1 MGIVQNQEIATE
13 KKKKMAEPS
22 SKGFYL
28 ESLELVPG
36 IKDLLKNAEL
46 VSEIKSASDW
56 SYSASSYAFPGV
68 RIAGD
73 AGSFIDPFFSSGV
86 HLALSGG
93 LSAATTISAA
103 IRGDCDENTAAAW
116 HDKKTS
122 ESYTRFLLVVSSA
135 LKQIRSSDQPV
146 ISDFDEDSFERAFDL
161 FRPIIQGQADADFK
175 GKLTQAEISKTVEF
189 CFRAFAHVSF
199 EEKEA
204 LVKKLKALGH
214 DGDAYDEANSK
225 ALDEIEKQLT
235 SEEQAILR
243 TLKGR
248 RMVRPE
254 DSLNIDNFLLDSID
268 GLGPRL
274 KRGNLGLQAAKK
286 AEVKFTS
293 HDPLSYLN
301 GEARKPGKT
310 HPNGD
315 AQTNGVNG
323 HSNGEAR
330 KPGKTHPKGDVQTNG
345 VNGHGNGE
353 ASFVKSSVAALN
365 AAEVSASHV
374 PVDEATRHRL
384 ISSLQQSAED
394 LETPFDTVV
403 RYVDAVSLSPEDRSA
418 ACIHHV
424 KGVLTKL
431 SEQGRQTA
439 LVNIGGDLGIFK
451 ALAESKTP
459 LSSTQLAKA
468 NLADPLF
475 ISRIMRYMVASRL
488 VGETVPDQYVASKKT
503 YVFADPRIEHSIR
516 FFHAVSNP
524 AFHALPEFLKETGYQ
539 NEPKGSAFKK
549 ALGTE
554 LEPYPWLK
562 ERPNA
567 LKNFQAAMRLNKDIN
582 GVDVMPFDDNMGGG
596 HDGVVFV
603 DIGGNVGHQ
612 AAEVL
617 SKHPELA
624 GRVVVQDRGEVIQS
638 HPDIKGIQWM
648 EHDFFKTQPVKG
660 K

>member
-1 MGIVQNQEIATE
+1 MGIVQNQEMATE

-22 SKGFYL
+22 TKGFYL
-28 ESLELVPG
+28 ESLEFVPG
-36 IKDLLKNAEL
+36 IKDLLKSAEL

-93 LSAATTISAA
+93 LSAATTISAV

-135 LKQIRSSDQPV
+135 LKQIRSQDQPV

-161 FRPIIQGQADADFK
+161 FRPIIQGQADADTK

-204 LVKKLKALGH
+204 LVRKLKALGH
-214 DGDAYDEANSK
+214 DGDAYDGANSK

-235 SEEQAILR
+235 PEEQTILK

-248 RMVRPE
+248 RIVRPE

-274 KRGNLGLQAAKK
+274 ERGNLGLQAAKK

-293 HDPLSYLN
+293 HDSLSYLN
-301 GEARKPGKT
+301 GEARKAGKT

-315 AQTNGVNG
+315 AQINGVNGEARKAGKTHPNGDAQINGVNG
-323 HSNGEAR
+323 HSNGE
-330 KPGKTHPKGDVQTNG
+330 V
-345 VNGHGNGE
+345 
-353 ASFVKSSVAALN
+353 SFVKSSIKDLN

-403 RYVDAVSLSPEDRSA
+403 RYVDAVSLSPEDRSNPN
-418 ACIHHV
+418 HHV
-424 KGVLTKL
+424 KDVLTKL
-431 SEQGRQTA
+431 SQQGRKTA
-439 LVNIGGDLGIFK
+439 LINIGGDLGIFK
-451 ALAESKTP
+451 ALAESKKP
-459 LSSTQLAKA
+459 LSSTQLAKD
-468 NLADPLF
+468 NMADPLL

-488 VGETVPDQYVASKKT
+488 VGETAPDQYVASKKT

-524 AFHALPEFLKETGYQ
+524 AYQALPEFLKETGYQ
-539 NEPKGSAFKK
+539 NEPKGSAFQK
-549 ALGTE
+549 AFGTE
-554 LEPYPWLK
+554 LELYPWLK
-562 ERPNA
+562 ERPDV
-567 LKNFQAAMRLNKDIN
+567 LKNFQAAMELNKDSNSMDI
-582 GVDVMPFDDNMGGG
+582 MPFDDNVSGG

-603 DIGGNVGHQ
+603 DIGGNAGHQ

-624 GRVVVQDRGEVIQS
+624 GRVMVQDRGEVIQR
-638 HPDIKGIQWM
+638 HPDIKGIQWL
-648 EHDFFKTQPVKG
+648 EHDFFKTQPLKG
-660 K
+660 M

>member
-1 MGIVQNQEIATE
+1 MGIVQNQEMATE
-13 KKKKMAEPS
+13 KKKRMAEPS

-28 ESLELVPG
+28 ESLEFVPG
-36 IKDLLKNAEL
+36 IKDLLKSAEL

-135 LKQIRSSDQPV
+135 LKQIRSQDQPV

-161 FRPIIQGQADADFK
+161 FRPIIQGQADADTK
-175 GKLTQAEISKTVEF
+175 GKLTQTEISKTVEF

-235 SEEQAILR
+235 PEEQAILK
-243 TLKGR
+243 TMKGR

-274 KRGNLGLQAAKK
+274 ERGNLGLQAAKK
-286 AEVKFTS
+286 AEVKFTR

-301 GEARKPGKT
+301 GEAREAGKT
-310 HPNGD
+310 HSNGD

-323 HSNGEAR
+323 HSNGEA
-330 KPGKTHPKGDVQTNG
+330 QTNG
-345 VNGHGNGE
+345 VNGHCNGV
-353 ASFVKSSVAALN
+353 ASFVKSSVTELS
-365 AAEVSASHV
+365 AAEVGASHV

-403 RYVDAVSLSPEDRSA
+403 RYVDAVSLSPEDRST

-424 KGVLTKL
+424 KDVLTTL
-431 SEQGRQTA
+431 SQQGRQTA

-468 NLADPLF
+468 KMADPVF

-488 VGETVPDQYVASKKT
+488 VAETAADQYVASKKT

-524 AFHALPEFLKETGYQ
+524 AFQALPEFLKETGYQ
-539 NEPKGSAFKK
+539 NEPKGSAFQK

-554 LEPYPWLK
+554 LEPYAWLK

-567 LKNFQAAMRLNKDIN
+567 LKNFQAAMGLNKNIN
-582 GVDVMPFDDNMGGG
+582 SMDVVPFDDNVSGG
-596 HDGVVFV
+596 HDGIVFV

-624 GRVVVQDRGEVIQS
+624 GRVMVQDRGEVIQK
-638 HPDIKGIQWM
+638 HLDIKGIQWL

>member
-1 MGIVQNQEIATE
+1 MLMAGRIDASGWVWFIPLHNGTHSVGIVQNQEMATE

-28 ESLELVPG
+28 ESLEFVPG
-36 IKDLLKNAEL
+36 IKDLLKSAEL
-46 VSEIKSASDW
+46 VSDIKSASDW

-93 LSAATTISAA
+93 LSAATTISAV

-161 FRPIIQGQADADFK
+161 FRPIIQGQADADTK

-235 SEEQAILR
+235 PEEQAILK

-254 DSLNIDNFLLDSID
+254 DSLNIDNFLLDSVD

-274 KRGNLGLQAAKK
+274 ERGNLGLQAAKR
-286 AEVKFTS
+286 AEVKFTT
-293 HDPLSYLN
+293 HDSLSYLN
-301 GEARKPGKT
+301 GEARKANKT
-310 HPNGD
+310 HPKGD
-315 AQTNGVNG
+315 AQTNEVNGHGNGETNGVNGYSNGETNGVNG
-323 HSNGEAR
+323 HSNGKA
-330 KPGKTHPKGDVQTNG
+330 N
-345 VNGHGNGE
+345 
-353 ASFVKSSVAALN
+353 FVKSSVTALN

-403 RYVDAVSLSPEDRSA
+403 RYVDAVSLNPEDRSTT
-418 ACIHHV
+418 CIHYV
-424 KGVLTKL
+424 KDVLTKL
-431 SEQGRQTA
+431 SQ
-439 LVNIGGDLGIFK
+439 
-451 ALAESKTP
+451 
-459 LSSTQLAKA
+459 
-468 NLADPLF
+468 
-475 ISRIMRYMVASRL
+475 
-488 VGETVPDQYVASKKT
+488 
-503 YVFADPRIEHSIR
+503 
-516 FFHAVSNP
+516 
-524 AFHALPEFLKETGYQ
+524 
-539 NEPKGSAFKK
+539 
-549 ALGTE
+549 
-554 LEPYPWLK
+554 
-562 ERPNA
+562 
-567 LKNFQAAMRLNKDIN
+567 
-582 GVDVMPFDDNMGGG
+582 
-596 HDGVVFV
+596 
-603 DIGGNVGHQ
+603 
-612 AAEVL
+612 
-617 SKHPELA
+617 
-624 GRVVVQDRGEVIQS
+624 
-638 HPDIKGIQWM
+638 
-648 EHDFFKTQPVKG
+648 
-660 K
+660 

>member
-36 IKDLLKNAEL
+36 IKDLLKSAEL

-146 ISDFDEDSFERAFDL
+146 ISDFDEDSFERAFEL
-161 FRPIIQGQADADFK
+161 FRPIIQGQADADTK

-204 LVKKLKALGH
+204 LVKRLKALGH
-214 DGDAYDEANSK
+214 DGDVHDEANSK

-235 SEEQAILR
+235 PEEQEILK

-268 GLGPRL
+268 DLGPRL
-274 KRGNLGLQAAKK
+274 ERGNLGLQAAKK

-301 GEARKPGKT
+301 GEARKAGKA

-323 HSNGEAR
+323 HSNGEA
-330 KPGKTHPKGDVQTNG
+330 
-345 VNGHGNGE
+345 
-353 ASFVKSSVAALN
+353 SFVKSSVTALN
-365 AAEVSASHV
+365 AVEVSASHA

-403 RYVDAVSLSPEDRSA
+403 RYVDAVSLSPEDRST

-424 KGVLTKL
+424 KDVLTKL
-431 SEQGRQTA
+431 SQQGRQTA

-451 ALAESKTP
+451 ALAERKTP
-459 LSSTQLAKA
+459 LSSTQIAKA
-468 NLADPLF
+468 NMADPLL

-488 VGETVPDQYVASKKT
+488 VGETAPDQYVASKKT

-524 AFHALPEFLKETGYQ
+524 TYHALPEFLKETGYQ
-539 NEPKGSAFKK
+539 NEPKGSAFQKG
-549 ALGTE
+549 LGTE
-554 LEPYPWLK
+554 LEVYPWLK

-567 LKNFQAAMRLNKDIN
+567 LKNFQAAMGLNREIN
-582 GVDVMPFDDNMGGG
+582 SMDVVPFDNVSGG

-603 DIGGNVGHQ
+603 DIGGNLGHQ

-617 SKHPELA
+617 FDHPELA
-624 GRVVVQDRGEVIQS
+624 GRVMVQDRGEVIQS
-638 HPDIKGIQWM
+638 HPDIKGIQWL

>member
-1 MGIVQNQEIATE
+1 
-13 KKKKMAEPS
+13 MAEPS

-28 ESLELVPG
+28 ESLEFVPG
-36 IKDLLKNAEL
+36 IKDLLKSAEL

-122 ESYTRFLLVVSSA
+122 ESYTRFLVVVSSA
-135 LKQIRSSDQPV
+135 LKQIRSQDRPV
-146 ISDFDEDSFERAFDL
+146 ISDFNEDSFERAFDL
-161 FRPIIQGQADADFK
+161 YRPIIQGQADADTK

-214 DGDAYDEANSK
+214 DGDAYDEANK
-225 ALDEIEKQLT
+225 EALDEIEKQLT
-235 SEEQAILR
+235 PEEQEILK

-268 GLGPRL
+268 GLGPRME
-274 KRGNLGLQAAKK
+274 RGNLGLQVAKK

-301 GEARKPGKT
+301 GEARKAGKT
-310 HPNGD
+310 RPNGD

-323 HSNGEAR
+323 HSNGEA
-330 KPGKTHPKGDVQTNG
+330 
-345 VNGHGNGE
+345 
-353 ASFVKSSVAALN
+353 SFVKSSVTDLN
-365 AAEVSASHV
+365 AAEVSTSHV

-403 RYVDAVSLSPEDRSA
+403 RYVDAVSLSPEDRST

-424 KGVLTKL
+424 QDVLTKL
-431 SEQGRQTA
+431 SQQGRQTA

-468 NLADPLF
+468 NIADPLLL
-475 ISRIMRYMVASRL
+475 SRIMRYMVASRL
-488 VGETVPDQYVASKKT
+488 VGETAPDQYVASKKT
-503 YVFADPRIEHSIR
+503 YVLADPRIEHSIR

-524 AFHALPEFLKETGYQ
+524 AYQALPEFLKETGYQ
-539 NEPKGSAFKK
+539 NEPKSSAFQK

-554 LEPYPWLK
+554 LELYPWLK

-567 LKNFQAAMRLNKDIN
+567 LKNFQAAMRLNKDVN
-582 GVDVMPFDDNMGGG
+582 SMDVVPFDDSVSGG

-624 GRVVVQDRGEVIQS
+624 GRVMVQDRGEVIQS
-638 HPDIKGIQWM
+638 HPDVKGIQWL
-648 EHDFFKTQPVKG
+648 EHDFFQTQPVKG

>member
-1 MGIVQNQEIATE
+1 M
-13 KKKKMAEPS
+13 K
-22 SKGFYL
+22 
-28 ESLELVPG
+28 
-36 IKDLLKNAEL
+36 
-46 VSEIKSASDW
+46 
-56 SYSASSYAFPGV
+56 
-68 RIAGD
+68 
-73 AGSFIDPFFSSGV
+73 
-86 HLALSGG
+86 
-93 LSAATTISAA
+93 
-103 IRGDCDENTAAAW
+103 
-116 HDKKTS
+116 
-122 ESYTRFLLVVSSA
+122 
-135 LKQIRSSDQPV
+135 
-146 ISDFDEDSFERAFDL
+146 
-161 FRPIIQGQADADFK
+161 
-175 GKLTQAEISKTVEF
+175 
-189 CFRAFAHVSF
+189 
-199 EEKEA
+199 
-204 LVKKLKALGH
+204 
-214 DGDAYDEANSK
+214 
-225 ALDEIEKQLT
+225 
-235 SEEQAILR
+235 

-274 KRGNLGLQAAKK
+274 ERGNLGLQAAKK

-293 HDPLSYLN
+293 HDSLSYLN
-301 GEARKPGKT
+301 GEARKAGKT

-323 HSNGEAR
+323 HSNGEA
-330 KPGKTHPKGDVQTNG
+330 
-345 VNGHGNGE
+345 
-353 ASFVKSSVAALN
+353 SFVKSSVTELN
-365 AAEVSASHV
+365 AAEVSALHV

-394 LETPFDTVV
+394 LETSFDTVV
-403 RYVDAVSLSPEDRSA
+403 RYIDAVSLSPEDRST
-418 ACIHHV
+418 ACIQHV
-424 KGVLTKL
+424 KDVLTKL
-431 SEQGRQTA
+431 SQQGRQTA

-451 ALAESKTP
+451 ALAESKKP

-468 NLADPLF
+468 NMADPLL

-488 VGETVPDQYVASKKT
+488 VGETAPDQYVASKKT

-524 AFHALPEFLKETGYQ
+524 AYQALPDFLKETGYQ
-539 NEPKGSAFKK
+539 NEPEGSAFKK

-554 LEPYPWLK
+554 LELYPWLK

-567 LKNFQAAMRLNKDIN
+567 LKDFQAAMRLNKDIN
-582 GVDVMPFDDNMGGG
+582 SMDVVPFDDNVSGG

-612 AAEVL
+612 AAVVL

-624 GRVVVQDRGEVIQS
+624 GRVMVQDRGEVIQN
-638 HPDIKGIQWM
+638 HPDVKDIQWL

>member
-1 MGIVQNQEIATE
+1 MATE

-28 ESLELVPG
+28 ESLEFVPG

-93 LSAATTISAA
+93 LSAATSISAA
-103 IRGDCDENTAAAW
+103 LRGDCDENTAAAW

-161 FRPIIQGQADADFK
+161 FRPIIQGQADADTK
-175 GKLTQAEISKTVEF
+175 GKLTQVEISKTVEF

-214 DGDAYDEANSK
+214 DGDAYEEGNSK

-235 SEEQAILR
+235 PEEQAILK

-274 KRGNLGLQAAKK
+274 ERGNLGLQPAKK
-286 AEVKFTS
+286 AEIKFTN
-293 HDPLSYLN
+293 HDALSYLN
-301 GEARKPGKT
+301 GEARKAGKT
-310 HPNGD
+310 HPN
-315 AQTNGVNG
+315 
-323 HSNGEAR
+323 
-330 KPGKTHPKGDVQTNG
+330 GDVQTNG
-345 VNGHGNGE
+345 VNGHDNGE
-353 ASFVKSSVAALN
+353 VGKAGRTHLNGDIQTNGVNGHINDKASFVKSSVAALS
-365 AAEVSASHV
+365 AAEVSASHK
-374 PVDEATRHRL
+374 PVDEATRHGL

-403 RYVDAVSLSPEDRSA
+403 RYVDAVSLSPEDRSS
-418 ACIHHV
+418 ACVHQAED
-424 KGVLTKL
+424 VLTKF
-431 SEQGRQTA
+431 SQQGRQTA

-459 LSSTQLAKA
+459 LSSTQLAKT
-468 NLADPLF
+468 NMADPLL
-475 ISRIMRYMVASRL
+475 IGRIMRYMVASRL
-488 VGETVPDQYVASKKT
+488 VGETAPDQYIASKKT
-503 YVFADPRIEHSIR
+503 YVFADPRIEQSIR
-516 FFHAVSNP
+516 FFHTVSNP
-524 AFHALPEFLKETGYQ
+524 AYHALPEFLKETGYQ
-539 NEPKGSAFKK
+539 NEPKGSAFQK
-549 ALGTE
+549 AHGTE
-554 LEPYPWLK
+554 LELYPWLK

-582 GVDVMPFDDNMGGG
+582 SMDVVPFDDNVSGG

-624 GRVVVQDRGEVIQS
+624 GRIIVQDRGEVIQS
-638 HPDIKGIQWM
+638 HPDIKGIRWLA
-648 EHDFFKTQPVKG
+648 HDFFKTQPVKG
-660 K
+660 